1 MDEDLKLVGDLKAW
15 SAYMDDADVSPAPY
29 DDMGDA
35 VLSIVL
41 DKAAATITRLRAEI
55 TQMTNTIDGLEFLNG
70 KLVKE
75 RDETSGLLDAMRQ
88 RQDGLQL
95 GDVDPAMFELM
106 AEAMD
111 IVALDMGEQMSSEA
125 SGQIMCL
132 LAMQMTGAILAVHD
146 EWKKGAE

>member
-1 MDEDLKLVGDLKAW
+1 MDEGNTLLHEIKVYAPKNHVGGATKRLLLRCAT
-15 SAYMDDADVSPAPY
+15 
-29 DDMGDA
+29 
-35 VLSIVL
+35 
-41 DKAAATITRLRAEI
+41 TITRLHAEI
-55 TQMTNTIDGLEFLNG
+55 EALKSDVSDLVRAGSDEATENER
-70 KLVKE
+70 LVKE

-111 IVALDMGEQMSSEA
+111 IVAPDMGEQMSSEA

>member
-1 MDEDLKLVGDLKAW
+1 MKK
-15 SAYMDDADVSPAPY
+15 
-29 DDMGDA
+29 
-35 VLSIVL
+35 
-41 DKAAATITRLRAEI
+41 
-55 TQMTNTIDGLEFLNG
+55 
-70 KLVKE
+70 
-75 RDETSGLLDAMRQ
+75 RDEASGLLDAMRQ

-111 IVALDMGEQMSSEA
+111 IVAPDMGEQMSPEA

-146 EWKKGAE
+146 EWKNNQ

>member
-1 MDEDLKLVGDLKAW
+1 
-15 SAYMDDADVSPAPY
+15 MDDDLTLVEEVDNEMAGREPGFADAR
-29 DDMGDA
+29 GE
-35 VLSIVL
+35 LL
-41 DKAAATITRLRAEI
+41 FRCAATITRLHAENEALKSDVSDLVRAGSDEA
-55 TQMTNTIDGLEFLNG
+55 TENER
-70 KLVKE
+70 LVKE

-111 IVALDMGEQMSSEA
+111 IVAPDMGEQMSSEA